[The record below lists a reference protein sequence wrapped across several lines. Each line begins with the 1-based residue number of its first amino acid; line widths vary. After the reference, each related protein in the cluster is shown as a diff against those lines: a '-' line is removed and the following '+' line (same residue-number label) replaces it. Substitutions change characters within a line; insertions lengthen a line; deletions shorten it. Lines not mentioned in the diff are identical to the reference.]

1 MKWWIILALAIVLL
15 SHPVAFA
22 QAATVGPNC
31 TASWGAPTLN
41 SDGSPVVAGTITAYR
56 IYLDK
61 ATVTP
66 GVTTPSMTVSGTTTS
81 GVKIC
86 TGLAAGNHTVSVSAV
101 AGPNEGVATAALPF
115 ALATATPGSPSNL
128 QVQP

>member
-1 MKWWIILALAIVLL
+1 MKWTTIVLALLFL
-15 SHPVAFA
+15 SHPPVLA
-22 QAATVGPNC
+22 QAASVGPNC
-31 TASWGAPTLN
+31 TASWTAPTLN
-41 SDGSPVVAGTITAYR
+41 TDGSTIVAGSITAYR
-56 IYLDK
+56 VYLDK

-101 AGPNEGVATAALPF
+101 AGPNEGAATAALPF
-115 ALATATPGSPSNL
+115 ALVTATPASPSNL
-128 QVQP
+128 QVLP